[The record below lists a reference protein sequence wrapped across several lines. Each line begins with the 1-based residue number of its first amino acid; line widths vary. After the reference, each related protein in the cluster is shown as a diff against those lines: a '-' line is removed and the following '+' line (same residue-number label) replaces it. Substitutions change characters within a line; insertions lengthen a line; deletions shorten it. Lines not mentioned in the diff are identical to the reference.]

1 VIYLLP
7 TAPDEDL
14 HPWVEYYW
22 RLGFSD
28 KDIVEHVLDHFDKS
42 QFGFRYLELYMFNM
56 EA

>member
-1 VIYLLP
+1 MIYLLP